1 MRRPKPARIAP
12 ARIALVVALGLALG
26 LGGGATYAAFSSTT
40 SNGSNTFAVD
50 TDWTPPSG
58 ASVIARTT
66 ATVGG
71 SIAQG
76 SSYYVYA
83 NATDAGN
90 PPSGVASVRADVSN
104 ITTGQTN
111 VALTTTG
118 GPWTIGGVSYAYR
131 SGSLTAN
138 AVLLAGSKT
147 YTLTLTDAHTP
158 ANAAAQS
165 FSVTI
170 DNTLPSGSD
179 IQANVG
185 NGIPEAGDRLVFT
198 FSEAMDPASILS
210 GWSGAS
216 TSVQVFVAN
225 GGCGAND
232 SATVQDSAGGAGVHL
247 GTVCVGD
254 VVNGNRTFGASTM
267 LLSAGG
273 STVTVTLGGA
283 PGGTKAA
290 ANTTLVWT
298 PSALAT
304 DVAGNACSV
313 VPVTESGALDTDF

>member
-1 MRRPKPARIAP
+1 MRRRDRLGRAVRLA
-12 ARIALVVALGLALG
+12 ALLAIGLTLG
-26 LGGGATYAAFSSTT
+26 LGGGATYAAFSWTT
-40 SNGSNTFAVD
+40 SNGANAFATD
-50 TDWTPPSG
+50 TDWTAPT
-58 ASVIARTT
+58 ATSVIARTT

-71 SIAQG
+71 SISQG
-76 SSYYVYA
+76 SAYYVYG

-90 PPSGVASVRADVSN
+90 PPSGIASVRADVSN
-104 ITTGQTN
+104 LTSGQTN
-111 VALTTTG
+111 VALATAG

-131 SGSLTAN
+131 SASLTAN
-138 AVLLAGSKT
+138 AVLLPGPKT
-147 YTLTLTDAHTP
+147 YTLIATDAHTP
-158 ANAAAQS
+158 ANAATQS
-165 FSVTI
+165 FSVTV
-170 DNTLPSGSD
+170 DNSFPSGGD

-198 FSEAMDPASILS
+198 FSEAMDTSSILS

-216 TSVQVFVAN
+216 TPVQVLMVN

-232 SATVQDSAGGAGVHL
+232 SATVQDSGGGAGVHL

-254 VVNGNRTFGASTM
+254 IVNGNRSFTTSTM
-267 LLSAGG
+267 TLSGAG
-273 STVTVTLGGA
+273 TIVTVTLGGN

-304 DVAGNACSV
+304 DVAGNGCSV
-313 VPVTESGALDTDF
+313 VPVTESGGLDTDF